1 MTGAEKHLR
10 ADALRN
16 RERILEA
23 AADVFG
29 EHGIEVSVGEVAR
42 RAGVGRATLF
52 RNFPTK
58 QDLIAAIVVER
69 MRAAAQSGRELLGA
83 EDPGEAVY
91 AFIREILGRQQMD
104 RGLFEAVAE
113 EFLVRPEIRDAVTE
127 VTGVLSELLDAG
139 KRAGVIRP
147 EVGAFDVMM
156 LVKGLCVSVAAFGDA
171 GGGLVDRHVDLVFA
185 AITTPAA
192 LAPASRKGAHAP
204 GPRERS
210 DRCRGR
216 LEDPRGRPRT
226 ELSRR
231 LIPTDR
237 REPRPP
243 DREPRRALRHQAGL
257 STGSVPVDDDGNG
270 V

>member
-1 MTGAEKHLR
+1 
-10 ADALRN
+10 
-16 RERILEA
+16 
-23 AADVFG
+23 
-29 EHGIEVSVGEVAR
+29 
-42 RAGVGRATLF
+42 
-52 RNFPTK
+52 
-58 QDLIAAIVVER
+58 

-147 EVGAFDVMM
+147 EVGALDVMM

-185 AITTPAA
+185 AITTPAH
-192 LAPASRKGAHAP
+192 SRP
-204 GPRERS
+204 L
-210 DRCRGR
+210 RGR
-216 LEDPRGRPRT
+216 APTLQDLESAQT
-226 ELSRR
+226 
-231 LIPTDR
+231 
-237 REPRPP
+237 
-243 DREPRRALRHQAGL
+243 AAVAGL
-257 STGSVPVDDDGNG
+257 RTLAADRGQSFPAA
-270 V
+270 